1 MAGLKER
8 LTERRAKKRAA
19 REERRERSATD
30 PRRVRG
36 TLDTRNSVDYELYE
50 RRGVLGRESGPRDY
64 GP

>member
-19 REERRERSATD
+19 REERRTRSATD
-30 PRRVRG
+30 PRTVRG

-50 RRGVLGRESGPRDY
+50 RRGVGREFGPRDP

>member
-19 REERRERSATD
+19 REERRMRRAED
-30 PRRVRG
+30 PRRVLG
-36 TLDTRNSVDYELYE
+36 TLDVRNSVQIYE
-50 RRGVLGRESGPRDY
+50 RRGVGREFGPRDY

>member
-19 REERRERSATD
+19 REERRM
-30 PRRVRG
+30 RRAMDRRTGLG
-36 TLDTRNSVDYELYE
+36 THDVKNSLDVELYE
-50 RRGVLGRESGPRDY
+50 RRGVGREFGPRDY